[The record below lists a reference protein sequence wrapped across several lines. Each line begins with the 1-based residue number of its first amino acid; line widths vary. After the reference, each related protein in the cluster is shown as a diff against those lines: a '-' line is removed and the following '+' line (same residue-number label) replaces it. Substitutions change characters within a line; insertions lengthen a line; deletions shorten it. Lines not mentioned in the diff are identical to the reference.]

1 MTRGELL
8 EFLTKRAKEF
18 RKDKLQI
25 SRNVHLTG
33 IDENILPTSDQI
45 DGILV
50 AFINY
55 VGIHQGIN
63 YALSFKDFEK
73 EK

>member
-8 EFLTKRAKEF
+8 QYLTKEAVKF
-18 RKDKLQI
+18 RECPNFIIINK
-25 SRNVHLTG
+25 HLTG
-33 IDENILPTSDQI
+33 IDKNNIPSKEQI

-55 VGIHQGIN
+55 VGMSQCID
-63 YALSFKDFEK
+63 YALSYKDFEK

>member
-8 EFLTKRAKEF
+8 DFLTERAKEF

-55 VGIHQGIN
+55 VGISQCID
-63 YALSFKDFEK
+63 YALSYKDFEN

>member
-8 EFLTKRAKEF
+8 DFLTERAKEF
-18 RKDKLQI
+18 RKDRLQI

-50 AFINY
+50 AFVNY
-55 VGIHQGIN
+55 VGIHQGID
-63 YALSFKDFEK
+63 YALSYKDLENEK
-73 EK
+73 

>member
-1 MTRGELL
+1 MIRGELL
-8 EFLTKRAKEF
+8 DFLTERAKEF

-55 VGIHQGIN
+55 VGVHQGID
-63 YALSFKDFEK
+63 YALSYEDFEK